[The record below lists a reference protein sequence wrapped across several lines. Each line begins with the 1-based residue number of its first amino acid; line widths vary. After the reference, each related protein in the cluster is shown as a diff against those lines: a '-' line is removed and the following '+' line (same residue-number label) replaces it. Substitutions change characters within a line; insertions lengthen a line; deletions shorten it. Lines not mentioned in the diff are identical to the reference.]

1 MKVEIDTLQDLMRL
15 RKVTVA
21 KLSEGT
27 GISEDTIRRRMKDKD
42 WRMSEVDKLV
52 KVLDIPKNCVYVI
65 FFEPVLEANS
75 SEVTE

>member
-21 KLSEGT
+21 KLSEST

-52 KVLDIPKNCVYVI
+52 KVLNIPKNCVYVI
-65 FFEPVLEANS
+65 FFEPVLEPS
-75 SEVTE
+75 SNEVTE